1 MKLVSLFSGG
11 KDSTIATYKAIKADN
26 DVKILLSFVPDEE
39 SYMFHYPNIK
49 FAKIS
54 AEAMNIPI
62 IMKESGKDKEKEIDD
77 LKTEISALKN
87 DCELDGVC
95 VGAVSSNYQYSRVK
109 KVSDELNLEVYAPYW
124 QKSHGKLIREAIN
137 LNFKI
142 LIVGVYAD
150 GFDESWLGRELDLK
164 ALDDL
169 KKLEEKF
176 HINIGGEGGEYETF
190 VLDCPL
196 FRKRIVIDE
205 AEKIWGKVRGEL
217 LIKKVRLADKF

>member
-87 DCELDGVC
+87 DCGLDGVC

-137 LNFKI
+137 
-142 LIVGVYAD
+142 
-150 GFDESWLGRELDLK
+150 
-164 ALDDL
+164 
-169 KKLEEKF
+169 
-176 HINIGGEGGEYETF
+176 
-190 VLDCPL
+190 
-196 FRKRIVIDE
+196 
-205 AEKIWGKVRGEL
+205 
-217 LIKKVRLADKF
+217 

>member
-1 MKLVSLFSGG
+1 
-11 KDSTIATYKAIKADN
+11 
-26 DVKILLSFVPDEE
+26 
-39 SYMFHYPNIK
+39 
-49 FAKIS
+49 
-54 AEAMNIPI
+54 
-62 IMKESGKDKEKEIDD
+62 
-77 LKTEISALKN
+77 
-87 DCELDGVC
+87 
-95 VGAVSSNYQYSRVK
+95 
-109 KVSDELNLEVYAPYW
+109 
-124 QKSHGKLIREAIN
+124 
-137 LNFKI
+137 
-142 LIVGVYAD
+142 
-150 GFDESWLGRELDLK
+150 LK